1 MGDSSWQE
9 DGSWHGQDSGW
20 QKSGW
25 HEAPPP
31 VAAAPDAVPKAAVAA
46 PTAEA
51 DSPGATKARLKRTE
65 AELEEARQVIIALQ
79 HEVRMLDEQLAWE
92 KHSGL
97 QLGRE
102 LELER
107 EKVRGFVNW
116 ARDIEEMVDAAPHRD
131 VI

>member
-1 MGDSSWQE
+1 M
-9 DGSWHGQDSGW
+9 
-20 QKSGW
+20 KC
-25 HEAPPP
+25 
-31 VAAAPDAVPKAAVAA
+31 
-46 PTAEA
+46 
-51 DSPGATKARLKRTE
+51 TE

-79 HEVRMLDEQLAWE
+79 DEVRKLDEQLTWE
-92 KHSGL
+92 KHFGL

-107 EKVRGFVNW
+107 EKVRGFVNA